1 MGLRYNPF
9 NGSFDFTR
17 SPGSYLDGEVATF
30 ADLPLDT
37 AAAPLN
43 SAWLVREASG
53 LWLVNRKPAGIYIRT
68 ATGGT
73 DRNADYTYASAFP
86 DVFSDANFT
95 LYDDAD
101 STKNAKFSLGGIT
114 AGTTRTL
121 TVPDASGT
129 LPLLESANTFTQNQT
144 LNGTNNVAPNQSASS
159 DSSLMTRALGDA
171 RYFLNNAILT
181 DFYDIPLANSNGA
194 NSGLNAFSIASN
206 QGFTSTFTG
215 GAAPAANSYAVW
227 SNNYS
232 GATQSSSSVF
242 CGAGFGLTAIIQ
254 SPARDDCFTRLI
266 VGGLSA
272 NTDRTLGTLTAKGF
286 GIETDRSL
294 AGTGNTA
301 FRMRLIY
308 NDGTTTHVGSWSLN
322 QSSAKFRVW
331 FINTGTQIIGY
342 FVGIGTN
349 VLPPKTF
356 TALPFINTTVGD
368 NFLTSSSLHQTFQ
381 VVTAGGTAASIYAEI
396 QRVKQ
401 TYNFFPA

>member
-1 MGLRYNPF
+1 MSDVIEILTPATPEVVEVIQQGPQGSTIADANAPATNNILWQIRTSAFTAVSGGRYVCNGTFTVTNPASG
-9 NGSFDFTR
+9 N
-17 SPGSYLDGEVATF
+17 DGELFQV
-30 ADLPLDT
+30 
-37 AAAPLN
+37 
-43 SAWLVREASG
+43 V
-53 LWLVNRKPAGIYIRT
+53 V
-68 ATGGT
+68 
-73 DRNADYTYASAFP
+73 
-86 DVFSDANFT
+86 
-95 LYDDAD
+95 
-101 STKNAKFSLGGIT
+101 
-114 AGTTRTL
+114 
-121 TVPDASGT
+121 ASGT
-129 LPLLESANTFTQNQT
+129 VTVNGVAYGASRWPVTVARISGAWTTLANTLTENLT
-144 LNGTNNVAPNQSASS
+144 LNGTNSTAPNQSASS

-342 FVGIGTN
+342 FVGIDTN

>member
-1 MGLRYNPF
+1 VGWRI
-9 NGSFDFTR
+9 
-17 SPGSYLDGEVATF
+17 VAQS
-30 ADLPLDT
+30 AT
-37 AAAPLN
+37 AN
-43 SAWLVREASG
+43 
-53 LWLVNRKPAGIYIRT
+53 N
-68 ATGGT
+68 
-73 DRNADYTYASAFP
+73 
-86 DVFSDANFT
+86 
-95 LYDDAD
+95 
-101 STKNAKFSLGGIT
+101 
-114 AGTTRTL
+114 
-121 TVPDASGT
+121 DASLLTTGT
-129 LPLLESANTFTQNQT
+129 LADARLSTNVPLKDAANTFTQNQT
-144 LNGTNNVAPNQSASS
+144 LNGTNNVMPNQSASS

-301 FRMRLIY
+301 FRMRLLY

-381 VVTAGGTAASIYAEI
+381 VVTAGGTAANIYAEI